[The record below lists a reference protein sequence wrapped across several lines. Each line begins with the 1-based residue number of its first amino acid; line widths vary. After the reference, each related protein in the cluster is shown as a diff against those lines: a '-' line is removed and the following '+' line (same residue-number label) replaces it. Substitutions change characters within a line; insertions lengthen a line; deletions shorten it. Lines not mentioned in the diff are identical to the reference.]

1 MGDKKKTAPAKKAA
15 PAKDAEKAAE
25 PKKTNSGARGLRTL
39 ELRFQPVFDVHLN
52 MSIDF
57 LVNLRIN
64 DRQMG
69 VLLQDT
75 IFPIAEKSNQICEL
89 NKWTV
94 EEGCD
99 AILRCAKR
107 EADINRLI
115 VPISKKYLSKPYC
128 FKQLTKIVE
137 SKGVEPDKFCFNI
150 SESIYEAEQK
160 QVSETIKQL
169 REYGFLVSIDDF
181 GMEYSSV
188 SHLGMYEVDYIGIHA
203 SLLDDIM
210 TEEKVQNR
218 LQGII
223 EFCKKVEA
231 QTRIDGIDTPEK
243 EALVRSLGAD
253 QMLGELYGKPC
264 AERAIKL

>member
-1 MGDKKKTAPAKKAA
+1 MEEKNNAAQTPAAVDQKPAAA
-15 PAKDAEKAAE
+15 P
-25 PKKTNSGARGLRTL
+25 KKSSASSARALRTL

-52 MSIDF
+52 MAIDF
-57 LVNLRIN
+57 IVTLRIN
-64 DRQMG
+64 DRKMG
-69 VLLQDT
+69 VLLQDAF
-75 IFPIAEKSNQICEL
+75 FPVAEKSNQICEL

-128 FKQLTKIVE
+128 FKQLSKVVE

-150 SESIYEAEQK
+150 SESIYASEQA
-160 QVSETIKQL
+160 QVAETIKQL
-169 REYGFLVSIDDF
+169 RDYGFIVSIDDF
-181 GMEYSSV
+181 GVEYTSL
-188 SHLGMYEVDYIGIHA
+188 SHLGMYDVDYVGIDG

-210 TEEKVQNR
+210 TDERNQNR

-223 EFCKKVEA
+223 EFCKKIGA
-231 QTRIDGIDTPEK
+231 QTRVHGVNTQELSV
-243 EALVRSLGAD
+243 LVRNLGAD
-253 QMLGELYGKPC
+253 QMTGDIYGKPI
-264 AERAIKL
+264 AERTIKL